1 METICSYGAFKDKK
15 PIEEKYW

>member
-1 METICSYGAFKDKK
+1 METICSYGKFKDKK